1 MKKSDMKKEYLKKMR
16 SKEKKEGSKPMR
28 EKLEGMKVAVM
39 GKKPEDVKKGLEKA
53 SSMVDEIMKARMAA
67 ADGGIAPSMKKKDYK
82 EMDDAVS
89 SYGEDCEPKEYSM
102 EQKKRDLSK
111 RRFKK
116 K

>member
-1 MKKSDMKKEYLKKMR
+1 MKKSEMKKEYLKKMR

-28 EKLEGMKVAVM
+28 EKLEGMKVCIMAKD
-39 GKKPEDVKKGLEKA
+39 KKGLKKGLEKA
-53 SSMVDEIMKARMAA
+53 SSMVDEIMKARMKA

-89 SYGEDCEPKEYSM
+89 SYGEECEPKEYSD

-111 RRFKK
+111 RKFKK
-116 K
+116 